1 MMYDIII
8 DFIIGIM
15 FGIVIGSVLFM
26 AYITGKLSK

>member
-1 MMYDIII
+1 MYDIII